1 MDAITASLS
10 TFGVTALLV
19 SWVLLL
25 IVSWQED
32 YAWGLCTLLLPP
44 LSYLY
49 ALARLDKAGQALMV
63 AAVGLILIWLG
74 WPESA
79 PLAA

>member
-1 MDAITASLS
+1 MDAITASLA
-10 TFGVTALLV
+10 TFGVVALLA
-19 SWVLLL
+19 SWVILL

-49 ALARLDKAGQALMV
+49 ALTRLDKAGQALLL
-63 AAVGLILIWLG
+63 AAAGWIMIWL
-74 WPESA
+74 A
-79 PLAA
+79 

>member
-1 MDAITASLS
+1 MDAITASMS
-10 TFGVTALLV
+10 TFGVAALLV

-49 ALARLDKAGQALMV
+49 ALARLDKAGQALLV

-74 WPESA
+74 WPGSA
-79 PLAA
+79 TAA